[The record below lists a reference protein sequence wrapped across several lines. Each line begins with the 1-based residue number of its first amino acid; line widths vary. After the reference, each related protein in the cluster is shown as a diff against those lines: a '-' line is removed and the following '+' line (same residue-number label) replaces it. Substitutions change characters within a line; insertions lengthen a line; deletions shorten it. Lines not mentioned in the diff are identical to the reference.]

1 MLHLG
6 RPPPTPLSS
15 LSNFNR
21 PLCLFLFTAR
31 PIVRRLAGTVSQAI
45 KDGIQPEEP
54 NPEAAVALAMQK
66 AADQMVQDYNDLVRI
81 VNKA

>member
-1 MLHLG
+1 M
-6 RPPPTPLSS
+6 
-15 LSNFNR
+15 
-21 PLCLFLFTAR
+21 
-31 PIVRRLAGTVSQAI
+31 RRLAGTVSQAI
-45 KDGIQPEEP
+45 KDGIKPEEP